1 VRRFWI
7 RRVLPLIFCLL
18 PLPPALVVAV
28 ALPTEARN
36 FYLERVRHSTI
47 DWVILGLGVALFL
60 LQLRLSW
67 RAMQWK
73 ETGFDE
79 RAETQL
85 SHLAQAAEWFPLL
98 GLLGTVAGILQTF
111 HAIRPDITQQEV
123 INQYA
128 PAITATA
135 SGLLMALLNILPIW
149 FVQYGQDKIRE
160 LGVLPAKGKLLP

>member
-1 VRRFWI
+1 MRRFWI

-18 PLPPALVVAV
+18 PIPPALVVAV

-36 FYLERVRHSTI
+36 FYLERVQHSTI
-47 DWVILGLGVALFL
+47 DWVILGLGFALFL

-79 RAETQL
+79 RAEAQL

-123 INQYA
+123 IQHYA

-160 LGVLPAKGKLLP
+160 LGALPAKGKLVP